1 MSNKYYFM
9 NITKNIED
17 YLKAIYH
24 VSHEEDVKKLGTN
37 QLADFM
43 GLSPASVS
51 VMIKKMK
58 DKQLVAYERYGKIE
72 LTKSGHDIALKLI
85 RKHRLWETFLH
96 QHMNFS
102 WDEVHEVAHQ
112 LEHIHSPKLIRELD
126 NFLGNPKRDPHG
138 DPIPDEKGMFISET
152 KKPLSGLKV
161 GDLCRLVSVKD
172 NSAVF
177 LKYVTQLGLAL
188 SSEIE
193 IMEIREFDASMLI
206 SYDGKKENVSKKF
219 AESIYVVK
227 L

>member
-1 MSNKYYFM
+1 M

-17 YLKAIYH
+17 YLKAIFNLTH
-24 VSHEEDVKKLGTN
+24 DEDVRKLGTN
-37 QLADFM
+37 QLADNLE
-43 GLSPASVS
+43 LSPASVS

-58 DKQLVAYERYGKIE
+58 EKKLVDYEKYGKIE
-72 LTKSGHDIALKLI
+72 LTKSGHIIALKLI

-96 QHMNFS
+96 EHMNFS
-102 WDEVHEVAHQ
+102 WDEVHDVAHQ

-126 NFLGNPKRDPHG
+126 NFLGNPKKDPHG
-138 DPIPDEKGMFISET
+138 DAIPDEQGRFIVEV
-152 KKPLSGLKV
+152 KKPLSGLMA

-193 IMEIREFDASMLI
+193 IIEIREFDASMLI

-219 AESIYVVK
+219 AESIYVEK

>member
-1 MSNKYYFM
+1 MS
-9 NITKNIED
+9 ITRNIED
-17 YLKAIYH
+17 YIKAIFNLT
-24 VSHEEDVKKLGTN
+24 EEEGVKKLGNN
-37 QLADFM
+37 QLADYL

-58 DKQLVAYERYGKIE
+58 DKKLVDYERYGKIE
-72 LTKSGHDIALKLI
+72 LTQTGHEIALKLI

-96 QHMNFS
+96 DHMNFS

-112 LEHIHSPKLIRELD
+112 LEHINSPKLIKELD

-138 DPIPDEKGMFISET
+138 DAIPDEHGRFVVELKQ
-152 KKPLSGLKV
+152 PLSSLLT
-161 GDLCRLVSVKD
+161 GDVCRLISVKD

-193 IMEIREFDASMLI
+193 ILEIREFDASMLI
-206 SYDGKKENVSKKF
+206 AYDGKKENVSKKF
-219 AESIYVVK
+219 AESIYVEK

>member
-1 MSNKYYFM
+1 MD
-9 NITKNIED
+9 ITKNVED
-17 YLKAIYH
+17 YLKAIFYLTQEFEFEK
-24 VSHEEDVKKLGTN
+24 VGTN
-37 QLADFM
+37 QLADHL

-58 DKQLVAYERYGKIE
+58 DKNLVDYQKYGKIS
-72 LTKSGHDIALKLI
+72 LTGSGHIIALRLV

-96 QHMNFS
+96 RHMNFS

-138 DPIPDEKGMFISET
+138 DVIPDEDGSFIMPN
-152 KKPLSGLKV
+152 KKSLAELEA
-161 GDLCRLVSVKD
+161 GDLCKLVSVKD

-193 IMEIREFDASMLI
+193 VKEIREFDGSMLI
-206 SYDGKKENVSKKF
+206 SYDGKNENVSNMF
-219 AESIYVVK
+219 AESIYVE
-227 L
+227 LL

>member
-1 MSNKYYFM
+1 M
-9 NITKNIED
+9 NITKSIED
-17 YLKAIYH
+17 YLKAIFNLT
-24 VSHEEDVKKLGTN
+24 HEEDVKKLGTN
-37 QLADFM
+37 QLADHL

-58 DKQLVAYERYGKIE
+58 DKGLIDYERYGKIE
-72 LTKSGHDIALKLI
+72 LTKSGHEIALKLI

-96 QHMNFS
+96 EHMNFS

-112 LEHIHSPKLIRELD
+112 LEHIRSPKLIRELD
-126 NFLGNPKRDPHG
+126 SFLGNPKRDPHG
-138 DPIPDEKGMFISET
+138 DAIPDEQGRFIVEE
-152 KKPLSGLKV
+152 KRPLSGLLA
-161 GDLCRLVSVKD
+161 GDVCRLVSVKD

-193 IMEIREFDASMLI
+193 ILEIREFDASMLI

-219 AESIYVVK
+219 AESIYIEK

>member
-1 MSNKYYFM
+1 M

-17 YLKAIYH
+17 YIKAIFNLTN
-24 VSHEEDVKKLGTN
+24 EEGVKKLGTN
-37 QLADFM
+37 QLADYLR
-43 GLSPASVS
+43 LSPASVS

-58 DKQLVAYERYGKIE
+58 DKKLIEYEKYGKIE
-72 LTKSGHDIALKLI
+72 LTKSGHEIALKLI

-96 QHMNFS
+96 RHMNFS

-138 DPIPDEKGMFISET
+138 DAIPDEQGLFIVET
-152 KKPLSGLKV
+152 KQPLSGLMT
-161 GDLCRLVSVKD
+161 GDICRLVSVND

-193 IMEIREFDASMLI
+193 ILEIREFDASMLI

-219 AESIYVVK
+219 AESIYVEK

>member
-1 MSNKYYFM
+1 MS
-9 NITKNIED
+9 ITKNIED
-17 YLKAIYH
+17 YIKAIFNLT
-24 VSHEEDVKKLGTN
+24 EEEGVKKLGNN
-37 QLADFM
+37 QLAEYL

-58 DKQLVAYERYGKIE
+58 DKKLVDYERYGKIE
-72 LTKSGHDIALKLI
+72 LTQSGHEIALKLI

-96 QHMNFS
+96 DHMNFT

-112 LEHIHSPKLIRELD
+112 LEHINSPKLIKELD

-138 DPIPDEKGMFISET
+138 DAIPDEQGRFVVESKQ
-152 KKPLSGLKV
+152 PLSSLLS
-161 GDLCRLVSVKD
+161 GDVCRLISVKD

-193 IMEIREFDASMLI
+193 ILEIREFDASMLI
-206 SYDGKKENVSKKF
+206 AYDGKNENVSKKF
-219 AESIYVVK
+219 AESIYVEK